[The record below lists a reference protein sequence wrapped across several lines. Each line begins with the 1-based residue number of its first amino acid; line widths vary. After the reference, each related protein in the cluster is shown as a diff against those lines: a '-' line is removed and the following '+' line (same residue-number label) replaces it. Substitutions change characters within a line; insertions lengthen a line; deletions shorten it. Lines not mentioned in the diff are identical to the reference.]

1 MLGSPQNNKK
11 VTALALPSISMDACI
26 NRDSLFLF
34 IEDYNDINKFGG

>member
-11 VTALALPSISMDACI
+11 VTALALPGSMDACI